1 MKTKELPRL
10 GRTVS
15 ERFQARVT
23 EAYGTAKDKERLGKL
38 CSKTDCEQ
46 RRDKITAGGKWY
58 TVNG

>member
-46 RRDKITAGGKWY
+46 RRDKITAGGKWC
-58 TVNG
+58 TVNR